1 MRPNYIIRLLLL
13 LIIAGTTM
21 AHAMAQTD
29 SVYAGQNSD
38 LKVIGFTGDTYVWEL
53 YNDVTGIDFVAVP
66 GNCLP
71 SEAYFTGG
79 INTGTTVN
87 VTWLVPGTYFFKV
100 TATRPG
106 CSNNLKVGRMIVRE
120 ALPTS
125 IIAQPAA
132 ICIGS
137 ESILSIELTGT
148 APWSVE
154 LSDGITT
161 TTYDSI
167 TTSPFTINVS
177 PTVTTSYTVTRL
189 SDVNGV
195 NMIPSNTATLI
206 VKPRPITSPII
217 QYGP

>member
-1 MRPNYIIRLLLL
+1 
-13 LIIAGTTM
+13 
-21 AHAMAQTD
+21 
-29 SVYAGQNSD
+29 
-38 LKVIGFTGDTYVWEL
+38 
-53 YNDVTGIDFVAVP
+53 
-66 GNCLP
+66 
-71 SEAYFTGG
+71 
-79 INTGTTVN
+79 
-87 VTWLVPGTYFFKV
+87 
-100 TATRPG
+100 
-106 CSNNLKVGRMIVRE
+106 MIVRE